1 MKFIFLV
8 LFFLLSSCASSK
20 EKDVFVAP
28 FDGQKFQNIE
38 PTQDKSLFTLIKW
51 RYIRNPG
58 KWPKWV
64 ETRPGKVLKKRTD
77 KGEIHW
83 MMINH
88 ASVLIQI
95 DGFNILTDPIW
106 SERTSPVSWAGP
118 KRVTNPGIKFE
129 DLPPIDLVVISHNHY
144 DHLDLPTLKR
154 LKNKHDPLFAVG
166 LKSGKLLKGQGITK
180 FVEMDW
186 WQSEKIKD
194 LSVQFVPAQHWSAR
208 GLGDKREALWGGFVI
223 QGSQKV
229 YFAGDTGWGTFFKL
243 IREKIGQPDL
253 AFIPIGAYEPR
264 WFMKQFHVNPEEAVR
279 AHIDLGSRYSVGV
292 HFGTFQLTDEGYDQ
306 PAKELK
312 EALLKYKIENFVVPT
327 FGKIEVFRP

>member
-1 MKFIFLV
+1 MPNKSNTFHLSIVLRVRHNIQMKFIFLV
-8 LFFLLSSCASSK
+8 LFLLLSSCASSK

-28 FDGQKFQNIE
+28 YDGQKFQNIE

-51 RYIRNPG
+51 RFTRNPS

-64 ETRPGKVLKKRTD
+64 ETKPGKVLKKRTD

-95 DGFNILTDPIW
+95 DGVNILTDPIW

-154 LKNKHDPLFAVG
+154 LKEKHDPLFAVG
-166 LKSGKLLKGQGITK
+166 LKSGKLLKGEGITK

-194 LSVQFVPAQHWSAR
+194 LSVQFVP
-208 GLGDKREALWGGFVI
+208 GPTL
-223 QGSQKV
+223 
-229 YFAGDTGWGTFFKL
+229 
-243 IREKIGQPDL
+243 
-253 AFIPIGAYEPR
+253 
-264 WFMKQFHVNPEEAVR
+264 
-279 AHIDLGSRYSVGV
+279 VGER
-292 HFGTFQLTDEGYDQ
+292 FE
-306 PAKELK
+306 
-312 EALLKYKIENFVVPT
+312 
-327 FGKIEVFRP
+327 